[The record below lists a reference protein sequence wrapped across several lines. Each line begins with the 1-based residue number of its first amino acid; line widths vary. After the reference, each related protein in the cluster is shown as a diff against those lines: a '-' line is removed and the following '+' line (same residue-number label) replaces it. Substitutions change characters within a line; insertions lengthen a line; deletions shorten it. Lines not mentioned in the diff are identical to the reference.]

1 METFMEKMDFP
12 TPKKYT
18 EAELIEL
25 VQMKA
30 RIDAAAQ
37 PPAPVTPEVTPPESM
52 PPEQSMM
59 PPIQETPVE
68 NQLPSDA

>member
-1 METFMEKMDFP
+1 MESFMEKMDFP
-12 TPKKYT
+12 APKRYT

-37 PPAPVTPEVTPPESM
+37 PPTPPTPATPEV
-52 PPEQSMM
+52 
-59 PPIQETPVE
+59 I
-68 NQLPSDA
+68 

>member
-1 METFMEKMDFP
+1 MEKMDFP
-12 TPKKYT
+12 APKKYT

-37 PPAPVTPEVTPPESM
+37 PPAPVTPETTPKEVL
-52 PPEQSMM
+52 PEQVMA
-59 PPIQETPVE
+59 TPVE
-68 NQLPSDA
+68 SQLPSDASLLPELQL

>member
-1 METFMEKMDFP
+1 MDFP
-12 TPKKYT
+12 APKKYT
-18 EAELIEL
+18 EQELIEL

-37 PPAPVTPEVTPPESM
+37 PPAPVTPEVIPPEST
-52 PPEQSMM
+52 PAEQSMV

-68 NQLPSDA
+68 NPLPSDA